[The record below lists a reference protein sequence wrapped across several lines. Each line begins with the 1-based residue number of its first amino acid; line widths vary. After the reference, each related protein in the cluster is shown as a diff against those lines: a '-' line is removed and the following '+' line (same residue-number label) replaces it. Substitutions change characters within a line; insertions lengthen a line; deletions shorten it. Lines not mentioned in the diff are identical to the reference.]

1 MTLERQ
7 TLGFG
12 FRIVGGTEEGSQ
24 VCVGFIVKD
33 GAADRDPRIQTG
45 DEIININGVNV
56 ECASHHLVVKL
67 MSEAALCGQ
76 VTMLLRK
83 RKVRGGN
90 SFYRPQNV
98 SNSYE
103 VTNMPNTYDVIIN
116 RQEHEGFGFVIISP
130 PPPPTMSS
138 SNHTTGS
145 TIGKI
150 IPNSPADNNQLKIGD
165 RIIRV
170 NDIDISSLS
179 HGDVVKI
186 IKDSGLTV
194 QLTVSNQISN
204 PDPSQFIET
213 PFTPT
218 VKGALNS
225 FSMIS

>member
-1 MTLERQ
+1 MERQ
-7 TLGFG
+7 ALGFG

-24 VCVGFIVKD
+24 VCVGYIVKD

-67 MSEAALCGQ
+67 MSEAAQSGQ

-83 RKVRGGN
+83 RKNRGIPN
-90 SFYRPQNV
+90 SSSLF
-98 SNSYE
+98 E
-103 VTNMPNTYDVIIN
+103 AHANMPNTYDVIIN
-116 RQEHEGFGFVIISP
+116 RQEHEGFGFVIIS
-130 PPPPTMSS
+130 S
-138 SNHTTGS
+138 SNQTTGS

-150 IPNSPADNNQLKIGD
+150 IPHSPADNCQLKVGD

-170 NDIDISSLS
+170 NDIDISTLA

-186 IKDSGLTV
+186 IKDSGLAV
-194 QLTVSNQISN
+194 QLTVSNSVMN
-204 PDPSQFIET
+204 PDPSQFIEL
-213 PFTPT
+213 PFSPT
-218 VKGALNS
+218 NTNGGLNA